1 MRSPPPI
8 AALPALAA
16 LLLAPVLAVGLLAAP
31 APAQEMH
38 PLPEGPRPLNLRMD
52 EADVVA
58 IGTVASVDTGRIS
71 IHDATVLRGDAPA
84 AFPIKRAP
92 ADPPPLA
99 VGHQVVLFLRG
110 VRPPYVLVDTP
121 RELVV
126 LHGDTEVEHWRA
138 GLDALLH
145 AEDDRERLLTVYLG
159 WLDGDD
165 ASLREAAGAALLDLR
180 SGFLPLDRT
189 HALARVPVALDAAR
203 SIDARR
209 VSARLAATDPDAV
222 AALLAGVPGAAND
235 PQVVETALRAGFER
249 RLPGYPAA
257 LARAFADG
265 NPEVRLAAVRVAGIA
280 PTGSDVAWLRRL
292 AVGDPDRGVRR
303 EAHKVLADI
312 GKDVAPAAPAANGAP
327 SSAARGPSGS
337 PGSGG

>member
-1 MRSPPPI
+1 MRRPPPI
-8 AALPALAA
+8 AALLIAP
-16 LLLAPVLAVGLLAAP
+16 LLAPLLAVGLP
-31 APAQEMH
+31 ARPARAQELH
-38 PLPEGPRPLNLRMD
+38 PLPEGPRPLHLRMD

-58 IGTVASVDTGRIS
+58 IGTVASIDPGRIS
-71 IHDATVLRGDAPA
+71 IHDAIVLRGDAPD

-99 VGHQVVLFLRG
+99 VGHEAVLFLRG
-110 VRPPYVLVDTP
+110 ARPPYVLVDAP
-121 RELVV
+121 REMVV
-126 LHGDTEVEHWRA
+126 LHGDAEVAHWRT

-165 ASLREAAGAALLDLR
+165 PSLRETAGAALVDLR

-189 HALARVPVALDAAR
+189 HALARVPVALDPAR
-203 SIDARR
+203 STDARR
-209 VSARLAATDPDAV
+209 VSARLAVTDPDAS

-249 RLPGYPAA
+249 HLPGYPPA

-265 NPEVRLAAVRVAGIA
+265 NPEVRLAAVRVVRIA
-280 PTGSDVAWLRRL
+280 PTGSDVARLRKL
-292 AVGDPDRGVRR
+292 AAGDPDRGVRR
-303 EAHKVLADI
+303 EAQKVLADI
-312 GKDVAPAAPAANGAP
+312 GKAAAPAAPAAHEAP
-327 SSAARGPSGS
+327 SSATRGPSG
-337 PGSGG
+337 PRG